1 MVAGDAVPVADA
13 KEWQEKVDKVR
24 DKVDASLIICVLG
37 GREFLNPDSKAL
49 VETLAA
55 EMAVKMPRSVAF
67 VTGGMPGVQETFAKH
82 CGDGARV
89 WNLVPDGGTSQCAG
103 QTIQAGRD
111 LDERKEI
118 FGRLGDIYVTVEGG
132 PGVAMEA
139 RAAVARRACVIP
151 LIRTGGASN
160 GMFNFPQ
167 EALAKPAFMS
177 EEQWALLSSTSAP
190 VSESSS
196 VAVSVALAVVTQ
208 LIGRAKAASLRA
220 TLDAQLLVCVL
231 GSVTFSHAHSSA
243 LVVALAQTLERTLP
257 PTTKF
262 VTGGMDGVQKTF
274 ATNCTDGSRVLNL
287 LPEGQS
293 SGYGVGLDVHA
304 GADLNE
310 RKVVFAQLGD
320 VYVTVEGGPGV
331 AQEARDAS
339 ARGAIVVPMMRT
351 GGASSGMFGFPAE
364 ALAVH
369 PEASAQRW
377 KLLQDT
383 GASVTA
389 TAEAAAEIILAAA
402 GARELRE
409 SQSAQMLARLAKSL
423 TRGQKWR
430 DRGRA
435 ASHGTFGEDAGDCGA
450 LLSRRS
456 GHSFG
461 SGMTDEPVV
470 VVKVRVSEPH
480 KAKNFPGEQAH
491 LRSFHIFNI
500 FLDLYEGGN
509 LQQTVGVLHR
519 YSSMHFLH
527 LILQDHEQIILPA
540 RFPEK
545 RQWRK
550 MWVRPDISERRNLL
564 EEYLNAIMANERATK
579 SQFVRK
585 FFCGHEAF
593 QTFSSMSRFSA
604 LNRAS
609 RISNAASVIGASSE
623 FSEWLLEAHPR

>member
-1 MVAGDAVPVADA
+1 MG
-13 KEWQEKVDKVR
+13 
-24 DKVDASLIICVLG
+24 
-37 GREFLNPDSKAL
+37 
-49 VETLAA
+49 
-55 EMAVKMPRSVAF
+55 
-67 VTGGMPGVQETFAKH
+67 
-82 CGDGARV
+82 
-89 WNLVPDGGTSQCAG
+89 
-103 QTIQAGRD
+103 
-111 LDERKEI
+111 
-118 FGRLGDIYVTVEGG
+118 
-132 PGVAMEA
+132 AMEA

-160 GMFNFPQ
+160 GMFNFPE

-220 TLDAQLLVCVL
+220 TLDAQQLVCVL

-243 LVVALAQTLERTLP
+243 LVVALAQSLERTLP

-293 SGYGVGLDVHA
+293 SGYSVGLDVHA

-369 PEASAQRW
+369 PEASARQW
-377 KLLQDT
+377 ELLQDT

-389 TAEAAAEIILAAA
+389 TAEAAAEIILAATS
-402 GARELRE
+402 ARDLQE

-423 TRGQKWR
+423 TKGQKWR

-435 ASHGTFGEDAGDCGA
+435 ASDSVDFGGA
-450 LLSRRS
+450 LLTRRS
-456 GHSFG
+456 AHSFG
-461 SGMTDEPVV
+461 SGLTDEPVI
-470 VVKVRVSEPH
+470 VKVRVSEPH
-480 KAKNFPGEQAH
+480 KAKNFPGEQPH
-491 LRSFHIFNI
+491 LRSFYIFNI
-500 FLDLYEGGN
+500 YLDLYEGDN
-509 LQQTVGVLHR
+509 LQQTVSVLHR

-545 RQWRK
+545 RQWKK
-550 MWVRPDISERRNLL
+550 MWVRPDLSERRNLL
-564 EEYLNAIMANERATK
+564 EEYLNAIMANERATR